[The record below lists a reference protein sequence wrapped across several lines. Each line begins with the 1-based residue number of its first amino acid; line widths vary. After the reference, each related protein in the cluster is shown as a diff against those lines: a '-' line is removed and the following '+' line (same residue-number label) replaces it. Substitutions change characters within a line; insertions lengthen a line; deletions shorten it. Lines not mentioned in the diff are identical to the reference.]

1 MTTAAIVAGFTVIA
15 SFLTWY
21 FIHIVKKNTRLELE
35 LKVMEHRDEVNK
47 TAAKR
52 KPKIKTLV
60 AEHKSTARDR
70 VRKRSR
76 SGDVSKTRVHSK
88 GHK

>member
-1 MTTAAIVAGFTVIA
+1 MTIAAVIA
-15 SFLTWY
+15 VASAIASSMIWY
-21 FIHIVKKNTRLELE
+21 LIYIIRKNTRLELE